1 MEKIF
6 TLSNQYAE
14 ALVMFNY
21 DFTLSIYNPIDRLS
35 SQITKFDFSLFKFAF
50 FQSKLIMI
58 ILKKITFQY
67 SDIYMNYKLESKNG
81 KILK

>member
-58 ILKKITFQY
+58 ILKKITFNTL
-67 SDIYMNYKLESKNG
+67 IYINYKLKSKNG